1 MMFEKGESRHFSP
14 FNPVLDVNTVISKF
28 PVHQIEAQQW
38 KDVVFTLSTSSGEI
52 YKLLLQVVWS
62 GQWCGNSCL
71 ALLGCS
77 SPHLLQQLNLHVL
90 LDNYVTCKYIYKT
103 FLNK

>member
-14 FNPVLDVNTVISKF
+14 FNPVLDVHTVISKF

-52 YKLLLQVVWS
+52 YKLLLQVVRSMVWKFMPGTFRLLFS
-62 GQWCGNSCL
+62 TPTPTTQLTCSAGQLC
-71 ALLGCS
+71 
-77 SPHLLQQLNLHVL
+77 HVQ
-90 LDNYVTCKYIYKT
+90 IY
-103 FLNK
+103 L